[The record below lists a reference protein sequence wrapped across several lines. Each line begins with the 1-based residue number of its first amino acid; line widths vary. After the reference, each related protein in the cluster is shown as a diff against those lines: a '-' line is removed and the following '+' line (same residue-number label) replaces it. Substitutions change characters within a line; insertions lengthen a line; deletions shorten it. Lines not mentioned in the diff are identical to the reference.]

1 MNLRKWLLQHFH
13 LGCVVVGDVI
23 DVVVPVLDA
32 VAAYEVVGAG
42 FVVVGASFVVVA
54 AAVVVVAVVDTSV
67 VAAFAAS
74 EVAAVVEVQLE
85 HLHSAPNDS
94 LACCTAS
101 AKIQPVA
108 FQLQLAVVV
117 ATAVEAFVPSVPHS
131 YLQHG
136 RASGTVG

>member
-1 MNLRKWLLQHFH
+1 LRKWLLQHFH
-13 LGCVVVGDVI
+13 LGCVVVGDAV

-32 VAAYEVVGAG
+32 AVAAPEVVGAG
-42 FVVVGASFVVVA
+42 FVVVGASFVVVV

-85 HLHSAPNDS
+85 HLDSAPNDS

-101 AKIQPVA
+101 AKIQLVA